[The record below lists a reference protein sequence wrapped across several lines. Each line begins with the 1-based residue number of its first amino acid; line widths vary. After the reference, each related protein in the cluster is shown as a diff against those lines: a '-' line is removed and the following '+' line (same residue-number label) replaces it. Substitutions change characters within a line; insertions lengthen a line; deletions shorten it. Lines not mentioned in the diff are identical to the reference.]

1 MSTLKINNNII
12 NINQPILTVKELLNK
27 LNYKYNDIF
36 LDRFWQNIKDDI
48 WIYIDEEML
57 KYIGYSEIDIN
68 SSKRTYLILLKD
80 NFEEQNDYKLL
91 NSKEFLKNSKC
102 VITHLENSNI
112 NTHNKVKHLI
122 VSPDCFKQ
130 SLMLLKTNKSK
141 EIKKYY
147 IELEK
152 VFKFY
157 LEYQNEYRKLELEN
171 NKKELEEKENII
183 NEQKEEINNVKERII
198 DLSNH
203 LYKYQELKENTY
215 LYVATNKHLSL
226 QNNFK
231 IGVSTQL
238 TKRLINYN
246 CNNNKNDLFYFTYVK
261 KIHNAYI
268 VEYMIKHILK
278 QFKNANNNEIFVINH
293 KYLVNIL
300 DNIINNYMNIISY
313 YNLLMKD
320 YVIDNTTSNQIPEAI
335 DINHFDK
342 INYQIDE
349 TPLDE
354 NLEDTKPETIY
365 FNNNKEYP
373 YLKYKNENNK
383 NLFKCLRC
391 DYIFNRI
398 DNLQNHFN
406 RQNKCFEIDKN
417 NELEEI
423 KNNNEN
429 PIIKSLEESENYT
442 YYEKYNY
449 DNESI
454 EYYCNNCEY
463 STNNFNIL
471 KNHYLKRKTKC
482 YDEIKITNQDILKY
496 INEESNEIFEYKK
509 INTNEYKCNHCE
521 YTGPKDNVIRH
532 FNKKMTCKQLQNSTI
547 LKETEKSKYYIIYNN
562 QKKTYK
568 CYYCNY
574 VSNLQNHITR
584 HQNKTIN
591 KCH

>member
-1 MSTLKINNNII
+1 MNIENN
-12 NINQPILTVKELLNK
+12 KELN
-27 LNYKYNDIF
+27 NYITKYYNQID
-36 LDRFWQNIKDDI
+36 N
-48 WIYIDEEML
+48 IYIDKFWSSINNKHWIYVDDML
-57 KYIGYSEIDIN
+57 IEWIGYNKTNGKQKYIN
-68 SSKRTYLILLKD
+68 LIKD
-80 NFEEQNDYKLL
+80 NFKENDDYKTYNYEEINKIFHSPLEV
-91 NSKEFLKNSKC
+91 NEDNKEIIEFKDKLKE
-102 VITHLENSNI
+102 V
-112 NTHNKVKHLI
+112 HNRTLHLI
-122 VSPDCFKQ
+122 LSPKCFKK
-130 SLMLLKTNKSK
+130 SLMMIRTERANTIRDYYVDIEEICLEFNK
-141 EIKKYY
+141 
-147 IELEK
+147 
-152 VFKFY
+152 Y
-157 LEYQNEYRKLELEN
+157 LLEN

-293 KYLVNIL
+293 NYLINIL
-300 DNIINNYMNIISY
+300 DHIINNYTNIISY

-320 YVIDNTTSNQIPEAI
+320 YVIDNTTNNQIPEAI
-335 DINHFDK
+335 DINIFDK
-342 INYQIDE
+342 IYYPTDDIL
-349 TPLDE
+349 LDKI
-354 NLEDTKPETIY
+354 LEDNETETIY
-365 FNNNKEYP
+365 FNNNQEYP

-391 DYIFNRI
+391 NYIFNRI

-429 PIIKSLEESENYT
+429 PIIKSLEDSENYT

-449 DNESI
+449 DSKSI
-454 EYYCNNCEY
+454 EYYCNNCDY
-463 STNNFNIL
+463 STNNFNIF

-482 YDEIKITNQDILKY
+482 YDEIIITNQEILKY
-496 INEESNEIFEYKK
+496 IHEESNEIFEYKK
-509 INTNEYKCNHCE
+509 LKTNEYKCNHCD
-521 YTGPKDNVIRH
+521 YTGSKDNVIRH
-532 FNKKMTCKQLQNSTI
+532 FNKKITCKQLQNSQI
-547 LKETEKSKYYIIYNN
+547 LKETDKSKYYIIYNN

-584 HQNKTIN
+584 HQNKSIN